1 MKILHVQTLLTEEEI
16 KKLIKVAKT
25 TCKKDALR
33 KAVLFYIEHGSCIKH
48 GGCSDGRNKG

>member
-16 KKLIKVAKT
+16 RKLIKIAKT

-33 KAVLFYIEHGSCIKH
+33 KAVLFYIEHG
-48 GGCSDGRNKG
+48 GGDSGRSKS